1 MVEHDDDAYVADAY
15 TTHPAPIRVVLY
27 LVCLVLM
34 LGGFWLMALG
44 MDQDSG
50 LLFGG
55 GIVASGLAFALPMRE
70 SRD

>member
-1 MVEHDDDAYVADAY
+1 MVEHDDDAY
-15 TTHPAPIRVVLY
+15 TTHPAPTRVVLY
-27 LVCLVLM
+27 LVCLGLL

-50 LLFGG
+50 LLFSG
-55 GIVASGLAFALPMRE
+55 GIVASGIAFALPMRD